1 MVRAAVS
8 AAIHTTAVSGAAGRR
23 GAAMKA
29 AATTSAAVEPTAT
42 TSAAVEPTATTSAD
56 VEAAAS
62 ATTTVT
68 ATTTLCECSR
78 RAKQRH
84 RSDCREENL
93 KISGPVH
100 GCYLHPTTSQAA
112 RAAGTPRPFYI
123 N

>member
-1 MVRAAVS
+1 MS

-29 AATTSAAVEPTAT
+29 AAT

>member
-1 MVRAAVS
+1 MVCAAAITAVGTAAVAS
-8 AAIHTTAVSGAAGRR
+8 ATSVTRTASAEATAAAVVSAPASTTAAVEATASATTAVETAAP
-23 GAAMKA
+23 AA
-29 AATTSAAVEPTAT
+29 
-42 TSAAVEPTATTSAD
+42 
-56 VEAAAS
+56 
-62 ATTTVT
+62 TTVT
-68 ATTTLCECSR
+68 ATTTLRKCSR

-112 RAAGTPRPFYI
+112 RAAGTPRPFYT

>member
-1 MVRAAVS
+1 
-8 AAIHTTAVSGAAGRR
+8 
-23 GAAMKA
+23 MKA
-29 AATTSAAVEPTAT
+29 PAATTTAVEPTA
-42 TSAAVEPTATTSAD
+42 SATAAM
-56 VEAAAS
+56 EATAS
-62 ATTTVT
+62 TTTVT

-100 GCYLHPTTSQAA
+100 GCYLHPTTFQAA
-112 RAAGTPRPFYI
+112 RAAGTPKPFYI

>member
-1 MVRAAVS
+1 VIRAAAGTAEATARS
-8 AAIHTTAVSGAAGRR
+8 AE
-23 GAAMKA
+23 
-29 AATTSAAVEPTAT
+29 ATSTAVEPTAST
-42 TSAAVEPTATTSAD
+42 TAT

-62 ATTTVT
+62 TTATVEAASSTTVT
-68 ATTTLCECSR
+68 ATTTLRECSR

-100 GCYLHPTTSQAA
+100 GCYLHPTTSQTVQ
-112 RAAGTPRPFYI
+112 AAGTPRPFYI

>member
-1 MVRAAVS
+1 MVCAAAVTAVATAAVAS
-8 AAIHTTAVSGAAGRR
+8 ATAVSRTASVV
-23 GAAMKA
+23 
-29 AATTSAAVEPTAT
+29 AATAAVVSATAT
-42 TSAAVEPTATTSAD
+42 TTAS

-62 ATTTVT
+62 ATTAVEAAASPATTVT
-68 ATTTLCECSR
+68 ATTPLRECSR
-78 RAKQRH
+78 RAKQCH

-112 RAAGTPRPFYI
+112 RAAGTPRLFYT